1 MANENEGLINYS
13 LKGFVNID
21 KQTIECFLGDK
32 DDNKSSE
39 EVTKF
44 LKEKELKYSGWDYQ
58 IVGKNYRFFF
68 PLIEKSITI
77 AIKEGITYYSK
88 IFNIYDIKSII
99 CDLQFKNPFYIDEN
113 GKNHPFEYESDLII
127 FLADDRLK
135 YIKDIQQISIDYN
148 EIKNIFNNNSKKNS
162 IFALNLQEIN
172 DNILNYTKQ
181 NIYQEKYYPTK
192 GREIQKGKLESFFY
206 NKKRKDINDII
217 YGIVGNYAGEK
228 VYF

>member
-77 AIKEGITYYSK
+77 TTKEGITYYSK

-99 CDLQFKNPFYIDEN
+99 CDHKLF
-113 GKNHPFEYESDLII
+113 H
-127 FLADDRLK
+127 
-135 YIKDIQQISIDYN
+135 ISIL
-148 EIKNIFNNNSKKNS
+148 KNIF
-162 IFALNLQEIN
+162 IM
-172 DNILNYTKQ
+172 NI
-181 NIYQEKYYPTK
+181 ISFIVFF
-192 GREIQKGKLESFFY
+192 IQKK
-206 NKKRKDINDII
+206 II
-217 YGIVGNYAGEK
+217 CIIFN
-228 VYF
+228 